1 MKTIMIIGAGISQ
14 VPLLKAAKRE
24 GYHTV
29 VCDIDP
35 KASGVGLADEYCKVS
50 TKDRFALYEVA
61 KNKHIDGVVAN
72 SEYAMCD
79 VAYIANTMGLVGN
92 SESAVSIL
100 SSKSKFRELQKKA
113 GLFAPDYVCG
123 DSIEILKGG
132 ALNFPVIIKPDQS
145 SGTRGTV
152 MVRASDEYHM
162 IKRNVMAC
170 AKISRN
176 ARVVVEE
183 YVPEP
188 ERITVEGEIFVHKG
202 EILWD
207 GLFSTIRSETAAMI
221 PMTYVFPLYEEEKR
235 VIKLKEALRK
245 AFCAAN
251 IVHGEYN
258 IELYFTDN
266 EEPFIIEINPRQGGN
281 ELPRYVQEHCGID
294 YYRLLVTTSMGDDA
308 YWDSLKNFKRENN
321 YITHHVLYP
330 RAKGRFKGLRI
341 DGSLLDR
348 VFNTQLDSNV
358 GEQVQ
363 NTVDGSS
370 SIGYVDLAF
379 SDVEEQMKVSSHL
392 EELIKIEIEQG
403 KTL

>member
-35 KASGVGLADEYCKVS
+35 KAPGVGLADEYCKVS

-61 KNKHIDGVVAN
+61 KNKHIDGIVAN

-79 VAYIANTMGLVGN
+79 VSYIANSLGLVGN
-92 SESAVSIL
+92 PESAVSIL

-152 MVRASDEYHM
+152 MVRVSDEYHM

-341 DGSLLDR
+341 DGSLLNR
-348 VFNTQLDSNV
+348 VYSSQLDSNV
-358 GEQVQ
+358 GEQVE